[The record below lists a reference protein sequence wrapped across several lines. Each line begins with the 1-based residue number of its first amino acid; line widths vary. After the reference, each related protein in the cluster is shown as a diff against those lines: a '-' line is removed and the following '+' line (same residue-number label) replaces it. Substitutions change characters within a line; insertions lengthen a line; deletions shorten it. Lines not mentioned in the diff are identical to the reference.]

1 MSIHDEIQ
9 EMLPAFV
16 LDAIDDADRARVER
30 HLPQCDVCA
39 RVAADFRA
47 VADQLPFAVP
57 SIEPPADL
65 RYRVLAATMPRT
77 ARAPS
82 FVDSL
87 SAGLSNLFRA
97 PAFAA
102 LALVL
107 IVALAVWNVSLQNQ
121 IAQQAALNTQVMTE
135 MAQQRD
141 FMTTMAYAGGQPK
154 QLQGTQVAVRAA
166 GRLYGAPDE
175 SMLALIAVDMPTLPQ
190 GKVYQF
196 WLIDQSGDR
205 TSGGTFTV
213 DAAGRGWLLIRA
225 PKPLSNYQGVGVTEE
240 PMGGS
245 PAPTGAKMLG
255 TSL

>member
-16 LDAIDDADRARVER
+16 LGAIADADRALVER

-39 RVAADFRA
+39 RVAAEYRP
-47 VADQLPFAVP
+47 VADLLPFAAP
-57 SIEPPADL
+57 SIEPSADL
-65 RYRVLAATMPRT
+65 RYRVLAATMPRA

-87 SAGLSNLFRA
+87 SAGLANLFRA

-107 IVALAVWNVSLQNQ
+107 IVALAAWNVSLQNQ
-121 IAQQAALNTQVMTE
+121 IAQQAALNAQVMAE

-141 FMTTMAYAGGQPK
+141 FLTTMAYAGGQPK
-154 QLQGTQVAVRAA
+154 PLQGTPVASRAA

-175 SMLALIAVDMPTLPQ
+175 SILALIAVDMPTLPQ

-213 DAAGRGWLLIRA
+213 DAQGRGWLLIRA